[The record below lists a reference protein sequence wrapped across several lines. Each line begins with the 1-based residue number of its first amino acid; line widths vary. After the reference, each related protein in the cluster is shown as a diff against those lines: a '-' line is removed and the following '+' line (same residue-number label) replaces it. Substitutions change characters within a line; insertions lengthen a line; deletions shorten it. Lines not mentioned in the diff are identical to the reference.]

1 MNQNEVETKEFFKC
15 LGEIWRDITAI
26 EFLMRAC
33 IAKKDGEINKFP
45 KPPYEKG
52 KIYSDCPNSF
62 SIQGFSNVAT
72 KFNKYFTKLTIPQEL
87 IDLRHA
93 MAHGIIA
100 EVDKDGVDR
109 LVKFNKNKNNELV
122 VEFAMPLE
130 KERIAQIRQS
140 LRERRRHIGKEADDN
155 KK

>member
-1 MNQNEVETKEFFKC
+1 
-15 LGEIWRDITAI
+15 
-26 EFLMRAC
+26 
-33 IAKKDGEINKFP
+33 
-45 KPPYEKG
+45 
-52 KIYSDCPNSF
+52 
-62 SIQGFSNVAT
+62 
-72 KFNKYFTKLTIPQEL
+72 
-87 IDLRHA
+87 

-140 LRERRRHIGKEADDN
+140 LRELRRHIGKEADDN